1 MTDSGPEQAT
11 SGGAPTGKKPKRK
24 ITKFLGI
31 AIALVIIILVLAF
44 VLSGSGNSPP
54 KTTFAITY
62 HSVAV
67 EPESITSTGFN
78 VTIYFV
84 FNNTG
89 PVAGNVTIIF
99 KVISGSYTWGG
110 AQIFNN
116 VPPGKTLSSY
126 KEHIPVIG
134 DVNGNWVY
142 ECFINGQKAVKYPH
156 P

>member
-1 MTDSGPEQAT
+1 MANSGPEQAT
-11 SGGAPTGKKPKRK
+11 SGTAPTGKKPKRK
-24 ITKFLGI
+24 ITKYLGI

-44 VLSGSGNSPP
+44 VLSGSGNPP
-54 KTTFAITY
+54 KTTFAIVDN
-62 HSVAV
+62 SVTV
-67 EPESITSTGFN
+67 EPESITSSSFN
-78 VTIYFV
+78 VTISFV

-99 KVISGSYTWGG
+99 KVISGSYTWAG

-116 VPPGKTLSSY
+116 VPPGQTLSSY
-126 KEHIPVIG
+126 KEHIPVLG